1 MLGKIKKL
9 LFFLLLI
16 RIFVGV
22 MIPILQIIPIMWHAV
37 RPSRVGDMPA
47 VVNRFWLR
55 KGYEGLTF
63 FGTILTPSQEEA
75 DRFNNSHDPMKN
87 HEMIHLR
94 QAQSTHNSWVLF
106 YLRYFWFSVLAC
118 RYFRKQRNAVYYL
131 NPFEIEAYTMMHDLN
146 YLDHCREHG
155 AQGWRLYARMS
166 LKERMEHIHRLGIG
180 TPR

>member
-63 FGTILTPSQEEA
+63 FGTILTPSQ
-75 DRFNNSHDPMKN
+75 
-87 HEMIHLR
+87 
-94 QAQSTHNSWVLF
+94 
-106 YLRYFWFSVLAC
+106 
-118 RYFRKQRNAVYYL
+118 
-131 NPFEIEAYTMMHDLN
+131 
-146 YLDHCREHG
+146 
-155 AQGWRLYARMS
+155 
-166 LKERMEHIHRLGIG
+166 
-180 TPR
+180 